1 MEAIKN
7 YVDTYIKENSFEN
20 KKTCIRCHSNKKIN
34 EFEKIMRC
42 GNIKI
47 LTMCKDCR
55 IKTNKKNKDKKNK
68 IIIENIEY

>member
-1 MEAIKN
+1 MEAIKI
-7 YVDTYIKENSFEN
+7 YENEN
-20 KKTCIRCHSNKKIN
+20 KKICIRCHSNKNIN

-47 LTMCKDCR
+47 LTRCKDCR